1 MGGGEEKEGGRRRK
15 GGRRREGE
23 VTNMSQHLSNIRRFG
38 SVSFL
43 SHFINIMTITSST
56 CTTSTTVYTKKSLSF
71 YMFHL
76 F

>member
-1 MGGGEEKEGGRRRK
+1 MGGGEEREGGRRRK

-56 CTTSTTVYTKKSLSF
+56 CTTSTTVYTRKSLSF

>member
-1 MGGGEEKEGGRRRK
+1 MGGGEEKE